1 MAEGFGKI
9 VFGAAR
15 GLLALLG
22 GIAGYQV
29 ARWVVSEGWLPW
41 TSMLHVLV
49 LNGLCVLVLGGMG
62 YLLTPYFI
70 KSLGF
75 IGLLFEHHLQFL
87 SWQDLSVAILGLIVG
102 LLVAN
107 LVALPFADLPA
118 IGSYIAVLLNVVLGY
133 IGIRLFLKR
142 REEIQ
147 GMWSTIG
154 GLKERIRLRGPRQGQ
169 VGRGEEV
176 VGGGRCNLKILDT
189 SVLIDGRILDVAQTG
204 FLEGSL
210 VLPRFVLLELQS
222 VADSSDSVR
231 RSRGR
236 RGLDV
241 VNSLQKIENVQ
252 VEIVEIPLRQLQVES
267 VDEGLIALAR
277 QIGGK
282 VMTTD
287 YNLNKLAQIDGVDVL
302 NVNDLSNA
310 LKPMLLPGE
319 TVIVEL
325 IREGKEPLQ
334 GVGYLD
340 DGTMI
345 VVEEGRSHIG
355 RRVDVTVTS
364 MLQTSAGRMVFGRI
378 RREVPK

>member
-29 ARWVVSEGWLPW
+29 ARWIVSEGWLPW

-62 YLLTPYFI
+62 YLLTPHFI

-169 VGRGEEV
+169 GDRGEAV

-319 TVIVEL
+319 TVIVDL

>member
-154 GLKERIRLRGPRQGQ
+154 GLKERIRLRGPRQVQ
-169 VGRGEEV
+169 VGRGEEG

-302 NVNDLSNA
+302 KVHDLSNA

-319 TVIVEL
+319 TVIVDL

>member
-1 MAEGFGKI
+1 MAEGFGK
-9 VFGAAR
+9 VLFGAAR

-22 GIAGYQV
+22 GVAGYQV
-29 ARWVVSEGWLPW
+29 ARWVLSEGWFPW
-41 TSMLHVLV
+41 TSMSHVLFLSIVCVV
-49 LNGLCVLVLGGMG
+49 LFGAIG
-62 YLLTPYFI
+62 YLLTPFFL

-75 IGLLFEHHLQFL
+75 IGLLFENHLQAL
-87 SWQDLSVAILGLIVG
+87 SWHDLSVAILGLIVG

-118 IGSYIAVLLNVVLGY
+118 VGSYIAVLLNVALGY

-147 GMWSTIG
+147 AMWSTIG
-154 GLKERIRLRGPRQGQ
+154 GLKERIRLRVPRSVQSDQNEDPGS
-169 VGRGEEV
+169 R
-176 VGGGRCNLKILDT
+176 GRCNAKILDT
-189 SVLIDGRILDVAQTG
+189 SVLIDGRILDVAETG

-210 VLPRFVLLELQS
+210 VLPRFVLLELQA
-222 VADSSDSVR
+222 VADSSDPVR

-241 VNSLQKIENVQ
+241 VSSLQKIPNVA
-252 VEIVEIPLRQLQVES
+252 VEIIEVPLKQLAVES
-267 VDEGLIALAR
+267 VDEGLVALAR

-287 YNLNKLAQIDGVDVL
+287 YNLNKLAQIDGVNVL

-319 TVIVEL
+319 NVVVDL
-325 IREGKEPLQ
+325 IREGKEAFQ

-345 VVEEGRSHIG
+345 VVEEGRSYIG
-355 RRVDVTVTS
+355 HRVEVTVTS

>member
-1 MAEGFGKI
+1 MAEGFGK
-9 VFGAAR
+9 VLFGAAR
-15 GLLALLG
+15 GLLTLLG
-22 GIAGYQV
+22 GVAGYQV
-29 ARWVVSEGWLPW
+29 ARWIISEGWLPW
-41 TSMLHVLV
+41 TSMVH
-49 LNGLCVLVLGGMG
+49 VLVLGGLCVLALGGIG
-62 YLLTPYFI
+62 YLLTPFFM

-75 IGLLFEHHLQFL
+75 IGLLFENHLQSL

-107 LVALPFADLPA
+107 LIALPFADLPA
-118 IGSYIAVLLNVVLGY
+118 IGSYIAVLLNVALGY
-133 IGIRLFLKR
+133 ISIRLFLKR

-154 GLKERIRLRGPRQGQ
+154 GLKERIRLRVPRPGHQN
-169 VGRGEEV
+169 REEEIV
-176 VGGGRCNLKILDT
+176 SDVRCNVKILDT
-189 SVLIDGRILDVAQTG
+189 SVLIDGRILDVAETG
-204 FLEGSL
+204 FLEGAL
-210 VLPRFVLLELQS
+210 VLPRFVLLELQA
-222 VADSSDSVR
+222 VADSSDPVR

-236 RGLDV
+236 RGLDI
-241 VNSLQKIENVQ
+241 VNGLQKIPNVE
-252 VEIVEIPLRQLQVES
+252 VEIVEVPLKELAVES
-267 VDEGLIALAR
+267 VDEGLVALAR

-319 TVIVEL
+319 NVTVDL
-325 IREGKEPLQ
+325 IREGKEALQ

-355 RRVDVTVTS
+355 RRVEVTVTS

-378 RREVPK
+378 RREFSK